1 MFYIMNNYPIGA
13 GAFQNTLMTEI
24 KSEKAPDGTV
34 RTLKRTVNLGNIP
47 LKTQS
52 RAISSDGYL
61 NAEIIAARSAA
72 ANTIAAIQLQ
82 ADKNIE
88 NMKKGLPVRDYEPS
102 QIQFEQIIHYP
113 GVPGYYVT
121 TGSVKP
127 ENGGVPNVKKSVVL
141 PETFEHV
148 HKTETE
154 KAALNSENSLRSG
167 SVVELEE
174 GFYDNKKVDAE
185 PANTDNSVK
194 GAEPTEVK
202 PATVAP
208 EDIDVTPA
216 AETKPAETVVP
227 VPVTATESVEEKK
240 VQTTAEFLDDVNTKL
255 CKNRFSK
262 PELFLFEKVVNDGN
276 KKFAQ
281 DLMSAIYED
290 SGEFVYDSDFITE
303 VLKGADDDDEQS
315 LQFLQSYNAKQ
326 KDSRKKFDTSDI
338 ASVMEYSGSAQ
349 FETLKKLVESEKLY
363 PYDVISFL
371 MYNIPD
377 FALPLAEKMVLS
389 AENQHA
395 AVYSLFMVRRLED
408 ATEETLPVYEKLAE
422 IRDERGAVREFPGQ
436 ETVKKAI
443 DTNSVDLLVK
453 LLSEKRD
460 TGEVKY
466 YASEVD
472 ELYNVD
478 GFLKYRKDIENG
490 TGIRDIIALT
500 TDISDEKSKKIYEE
514 LANTHKDELESK
526 DGRLSKADLKRVF
539 RDGVSNKEGQAI
551 KDPEFV
557 KTMIEAKAPDGS
569 YLFDNKARLKAVVY
583 CDPEY
588 RPGVLK
594 MVNSG
599 KLNSKVITSSL
610 ILEQVKYCDRPHE
623 YNVTDSLGK
632 RVLYSVKG
640 IENATK
646 EDYDKAMNEIKAKAE
661 YFNGRLVD
669 DLIAK
674 AS

>member
-1 MFYIMNNYPIGA
+1 MNNYPIGA

-47 LKTQS
+47 LEAQS
-52 RAISSDGYL
+52 KAVSSDGYL

-227 VPVTATESVEEKK
+227 VPVTATEPVEEKK

-290 SGEFVYDSDFITE
+290 SGEFVYDSDFITQ

-338 ASVMEYSGSAQ
+338 ASVMEHSGSAQ

-363 PYDVISFL
+363 PFDVIGF
-371 MYNIPD
+371 MKANVPD
-377 FALPLAEKMVLS
+377 FALPLAEKMILS
-389 AENQHA
+389 SDNNLGLECFKAR
-395 AVYSLFMVRRLED
+395 SLKYV
-408 ATEETLPVYEKLAE
+408 TQETLPVYEKLAE
-422 IRDERGAVREFPGQ
+422 IRDERGDVRWLPEQ
-436 ETVKKAI
+436 ETVKKAV

-460 TGEVKY
+460 TGEMKY
-466 YASEVD
+466 DTSEVD

-490 TGIRDIIALT
+490 TDIRDIIALT

-514 LANTHKDELESK
+514 LVNTHKDELESK
-526 DGRLSKADLKRVF
+526 DGRLSKVDLKRMF
-539 RDGVSNKEGQAI
+539 RDGVDKKEQAT

-599 KLNSKVITSSL
+599 KLDSKVITSSL
-610 ILEQVKYCDRPHE
+610 VLEQVKHGDRPYKYDVSGSDNKVIYH
-623 YNVTDSLGK
+623 
-632 RVLYSVKG
+632 VKG

-646 EDYDKAMNEIKAKAE
+646 EDYDKAMKEVKAKAE
-661 YFNGRLVD
+661 NFNGPFVD

>member
-1 MFYIMNNYPIGA
+1 MNNYPIGA

-240 VQTTAEFLDDVNTKL
+240 VQTTAEFLDDVNSKL

-338 ASVMEYSGSAQ
+338 ASVMEHSGSAQ

-363 PYDVISFL
+363 PFDVIGF
-371 MYNIPD
+371 MKANVPD
-377 FALPLAEKMVLS
+377 FALPLAEKMILS
-389 AENQHA
+389 SDNNLGLECFKAR
-395 AVYSLFMVRRLED
+395 SLKYV
-408 ATEETLPVYEKLAE
+408 TQETLPVYEKLAE
-422 IRDERGAVREFPGQ
+422 IRDERGDVRWLPEQ
-436 ETVKKAI
+436 ETVKKAV

-460 TGEVKY
+460 TGEMKY
-466 YASEVD
+466 DTSEVD

-490 TGIRDIIALT
+490 TGIRDIIALA

-526 DGRLSKADLKRVF
+526 DGRLSKADLKHMF
-539 RDGVSNKEGQAI
+539 EDGVDKEEQAT

-599 KLNSKVITSSL
+599 KLDSKVITSSL
-610 ILEQVKYCDRPHE
+610 VLEQVKHGDRPYKYDVSGSDNKVIYH
-623 YNVTDSLGK
+623 
-632 RVLYSVKG
+632 VKG

-646 EDYDKAMNEIKAKAE
+646 EDYDKAMKEVKAKAE
-661 YFNGRLVD
+661 NFNGRFVD

>member
-1 MFYIMNNYPIGA
+1 MNNYPIGA

-174 GFYDNKKVDAE
+174 GFYDDKKVDAE

-216 AETKPAETVVP
+216 AENKPAETVVP
-227 VPVTATESVEEKK
+227 VPVTATEPVEEKK

-290 SGEFVYDSDFITE
+290 SGEFVYDSDFITQ

-338 ASVMEYSGSAQ
+338 ASVMEHSGSAQ

-363 PYDVISFL
+363 PFDVIGF
-371 MYNIPD
+371 MKANVPD
-377 FALPLAEKMVLS
+377 FALPLAEKMILS
-389 AENQHA
+389 SDNNLGLECFKAR
-395 AVYSLFMVRRLED
+395 SLKYV
-408 ATEETLPVYEKLAE
+408 TQETLPVYEKLAE
-422 IRDERGAVREFPGQ
+422 IRDERGDVRWLPEQ
-436 ETVKKAI
+436 ETVKKAV

-460 TGEVKY
+460 TGEMKY
-466 YASEVD
+466 DTSEVD

-490 TGIRDIIALT
+490 TGIRDIIALA

-526 DGRLSKADLKRVF
+526 DGRLSKVDLKRMF
-539 RDGVSNKEGQAI
+539 RDGVDKKEQAT

-599 KLNSKVITSSL
+599 KLDSKVITSSL
-610 ILEQVKYCDRPHE
+610 VLEQVKHGDRPYKYDVSGSDNKVIYH
-623 YNVTDSLGK
+623 
-632 RVLYSVKG
+632 VKG

-646 EDYDKAMNEIKAKAE
+646 EDYDKAMKEVKAKAE
-661 YFNGRLVD
+661 NFNGRFVD

-674 AS
+674 A

>member
-1 MFYIMNNYPIGA
+1 MNNYPIGA

-47 LKTQS
+47 LEAQS
-52 RAISSDGYL
+52 KAVSSDGYL

-121 TGSVKP
+121 TGSVNP

-148 HKTETE
+148 HQTETD
-154 KAALNSENSLRSG
+154 KKALNSENSLRSG
-167 SVVELEE
+167 DVVVLDE

-185 PANTDNSVK
+185 PAKTDNSVK
-194 GAEPTEVK
+194 GAEPTEIK

-227 VPVTATESVEEKK
+227 VPVTATEPVEEKK

-315 LQFLQSYNAKQ
+315 LQFLQAYNAKQ
-326 KDSRKKFDTSDI
+326 KDSYKKFDASDI

-363 PYDVISFL
+363 PSDVIGF
-371 MYNIPD
+371 MKENIPD
-377 FALPLAEKMVLS
+377 FALPLAEKMVLG

-395 AVYSLFMVRRLED
+395 AVFSLLSAEHLKD

-422 IRDERGAVREFPGQ
+422 IRDERGAVRDLPKQ

-453 LLSEKRD
+453 LLSERRES
-460 TGEVKY
+460 GELKN
-466 YASEVD
+466 YAFLVNNLYKVD
-472 ELYNVD
+472 D
-478 GFLKYRKDIENG
+478 FLKYRKDIENG
-490 TGIRDIIALT
+490 TDIEDIVDLA

-526 DGRLSKADLKRVF
+526 DGRLSKVDLKRMF
-539 RDGVSNKEGQAI
+539 RDGVDKEDQAT

-599 KLNSKVITSSL
+599 KLDSKVITSSL
-610 ILEQVKYCDRPHE
+610 VLEQVKYGDRPYKYDVSGSDNKVIYH
-623 YNVTDSLGK
+623 
-632 RVLYSVKG
+632 VKG

-646 EDYDKAMNEIKAKAE
+646 EDYDKAMKEVKAKAE
-661 YFNGRLVD
+661 NFNGSFVD

>member
-1 MFYIMNNYPIGA
+1 MNNYPIGA

-47 LKTQS
+47 LEAQS
-52 RAISSDGYL
+52 KAVSSDGYL

-240 VQTTAEFLDDVNTKL
+240 VQTTAEFLDDVNSKL

-338 ASVMEYSGSAQ
+338 ASVMEHSGSAQ

-363 PYDVISFL
+363 PFDVIGF
-371 MYNIPD
+371 MKANVPD
-377 FALPLAEKMVLS
+377 FALPLAEKMILS
-389 AENQHA
+389 SDNNLGLECFKAR
-395 AVYSLFMVRRLED
+395 SLKYV
-408 ATEETLPVYEKLAE
+408 TQETLPVYEKLAE
-422 IRDERGAVREFPGQ
+422 IRDERGDVRWLPEQ
-436 ETVKKAI
+436 ETVKKAV

-460 TGEVKY
+460 TGEMKY
-466 YASEVD
+466 DTSEVD

-490 TGIRDIIALT
+490 TGIRDIIALA

-526 DGRLSKADLKRVF
+526 DGRLSKADLKHMF
-539 RDGVSNKEGQAI
+539 EDGVDKEEQAT

-599 KLNSKVITSSL
+599 KLDSKVITSSL
-610 ILEQVKYCDRPHE
+610 VLEQVKHGDRPYKYDVSGSDNKVIYH
-623 YNVTDSLGK
+623 
-632 RVLYSVKG
+632 VKG

-646 EDYDKAMNEIKAKAE
+646 EDYDKAMKEVKAKAE
-661 YFNGRLVD
+661 NFNGRFVD

-674 AS
+674 A

>member
-1 MFYIMNNYPIGA
+1 MNNYPIGA

-47 LKTQS
+47 LEAQS
-52 RAISSDGYL
+52 KAVSSDGYL

-121 TGSVKP
+121 TGSVNP

-148 HKTETE
+148 HKTETD
-154 KAALNSENSLRSG
+154 KKALNSENSLRSG

-174 GFYDNKKVDAE
+174 GFYDNEKVVAE
-185 PANTDNSVK
+185 PAKTDNSVK

-216 AETKPAETVVP
+216 AETKPVETV
-227 VPVTATESVEEKK
+227 VPVTATEPVEEKK

-290 SGEFVYDSDFITE
+290 SGEFVYDSDFITQ

-349 FETLKKLVESEKLY
+349 FETLKKLVESKYLDQC
-363 PYDVISFL
+363 DVISFL
-371 MYNIPD
+371 EYNIPD

-395 AVYSLFMVRRLED
+395 AFYSRFRAECLKD

-422 IRDERGAVREFPGQ
+422 IRDERGAVRSLPKQ
-436 ETVKKAI
+436 ETVKKAV

-453 LLSEKRD
+453 LLSERRD
-460 TGEVKY
+460 SGELKNDAY
-466 YASEVD
+466 LVD
-472 ELYNVD
+472 KFYKVD
-478 GFLKYRKDIENG
+478 DFLKYRKDLENG
-490 TGIRDIIALT
+490 TDIHDIITLT

-514 LANTHKDELESK
+514 LANTHKDELDSK
-526 DGRLSKADLKRVF
+526 DGRLSKVDLKRMF
-539 RDGVSNKEGQAI
+539 RDGVDKEDQAT

-623 YNVTDSLGK
+623 YDVTDSLGK
-632 RVLYSVKG
+632 RVIYSVKG

-646 EDYDKAMNEIKAKAE
+646 EDYDKAMKEVKAKAE
-661 YFNGRLVD
+661 NFNGPFVD

>member
-1 MFYIMNNYPIGA
+1 MNNYPIGA

-52 RAISSDGYL
+52 RAISSDEYL

-338 ASVMEYSGSAQ
+338 ASVMEHSGSVQ

-363 PYDVISFL
+363 PFDVIGF
-371 MYNIPD
+371 MKANVPD
-377 FALPLAEKMVLS
+377 FALPLAEKMILS
-389 AENQHA
+389 SDNNLGLECFKAR
-395 AVYSLFMVRRLED
+395 SLKYV
-408 ATEETLPVYEKLAE
+408 TQETLPVYEKLAE
-422 IRDERGAVREFPGQ
+422 IRDERGDVRWLPEQ
-436 ETVKKAI
+436 ETVKKAV

-460 TGEVKY
+460 TGEMKY
-466 YASEVD
+466 DTSEVD

-490 TGIRDIIALT
+490 TGIRDIIALA

-526 DGRLSKADLKRVF
+526 DGRLSKVDLKRMF
-539 RDGVSNKEGQAI
+539 RDGVDKKEQAT

-599 KLNSKVITSSL
+599 KLDSKVITSSL
-610 ILEQVKYCDRPHE
+610 VLEQVKYGDRPYKYDVSGSDNKVIYH
-623 YNVTDSLGK
+623 
-632 RVLYSVKG
+632 VKG
-640 IENATK
+640 IEKATK
-646 EDYDKAMNEIKAKAE
+646 EDYDKAMKEVKAKAE
-661 YFNGRLVD
+661 NFNGSFVD